1 MKHIAGVRNIL
12 KFAGA
17 IVAVSAVPAFA
28 DADMA
33 KYGRSCAMCHE
44 SGAAGAPKTGDV
56 KAWEPRLAKGMDVLM
71 ESVKNGLNAMPP
83 TGLCS
88 DCTNEEYEA
97 LINYMASGE
106 S

>member
-1 MKHIAGVRNIL
+1 MKQITSVRNIL
-12 KFAGA
+12 KVAA
-17 IVAVSAVPAFA
+17 VIVAVTTVPAFA
-28 DADMA
+28 EADMA
-33 KYGRSCAMCHE
+33 KYGKSCAMCHE

-88 DCTNEEYEA
+88 DCTNEEYQA

>member
-1 MKHIAGVRNIL
+1 MKQITSVRNIL
-12 KFAGA
+12 KVAA
-17 IVAVSAVPAFA
+17 VIVTVTAVPAFA
-28 DADMA
+28 EADMA
-33 KYGRSCAMCHE
+33 KYGKSCAMCHE

-88 DCTNEEYEA
+88 DCTNEEYQA

>member
-1 MKHIAGVRNIL
+1 MKQITSVRNIL
-12 KFAGA
+12 RVAA
-17 IVAVSAVPAFA
+17 VIVAVTAVPAFA
-28 DADMA
+28 EADMA
-33 KYGRSCAMCHE
+33 KYGKSCAMCHE

-88 DCTNEEYEA
+88 DCTNEEYQA

>member
-1 MKHIAGVRNIL
+1 MKQITSVRNIL
-12 KFAGA
+12 KVAA
-17 IVAVSAVPAFA
+17 VIVAVTAVPAFA
-28 DADMA
+28 EADMA
-33 KYGRSCAMCHE
+33 KYGKSCAMFHE

-88 DCTNEEYEA
+88 DCTNEEYQA